1 MNNLERLTS
10 FLDRVYLYTR
20 WTVSFATVKK
30 LTGMRLSR
38 VLPKLA
44 VHQLSILTN
53 RGGRI
58 PPNTPQKIKEI
69 YNLRFPEG
77 PEKVL

>member
-1 MNNLERLTS
+1 MNLEKFID

-20 WTVSFATVKK
+20 WAISFATVKK

-44 VHQLSILTN
+44 AHQLSILTN
-53 RGGRI
+53 RNGRI
-58 PPNTPQKIKEI
+58 PPNAPQKVREI